1 MFRLGSRTAAK
12 TISVMAAAISVAAVL
27 VFYAV
32 SDPAHGKFH
41 PKCLFHLLTGLECP
55 GCGSQRA
62 LHCLLNGDL
71 LQALHYN
78 ALMVA
83 AIPYAVLYAVSLLAV
98 RHASARSS
106 AESSM
111 FSTAGMRRLWL
122 SLSYASSGLR
132 GISLRR
138 SDGCHFP

>member
-71 LQALHYN
+71 FQALHYN

-98 RHASARSS
+98 RHAGDGSIRTFFGRILDVLYRRKAAAVVLAVVCLFWVARN
-106 AESSM
+106 
-111 FSTAGMRRLWL
+111 FTA
-122 SLSYASSGLR
+122 A
-132 GISLRR
+132 
-138 SDGCHFP
+138 F

>member
-1 MFRLGSRTAAK
+1 MFRIGGRTAAK

-62 LHCLLNGDL
+62 LHCLLTGDL
-71 LQALHYN
+71 AGALHYN
-78 ALMVA
+78 FLVTL
-83 AIPYAVLYAVSLLAV
+83 AIPYILLYFLLLCIS
-98 RHASARSS
+98 RFPAR
-106 AESSM
+106 
-111 FSTAGMRRLWL
+111 F
-122 SLSYASSGLR
+122 
-132 GISLRR
+132 
-138 SDGCHFP
+138 